1 MTPPLTG
8 PELAHAFE
16 QAEALHLQRQV
27 DTYGR
32 ITGRAA
38 RTLSVCGGVAAFTD
52 PAFGRKLNHVTGFAM
67 GVAVDAAALAA
78 LEAGYAALGLGTEVD
93 LCPHAH
99 ASAAPALGARGY
111 VLDAFSNTYAR
122 RLDDIDVD
130 ADVNADADADAA
142 LDGAGAVEIVGAR
155 AAVERDFV
163 AASVAGFSVQA
174 QQRPR
179 ALLEALAQVALAR
192 ADTQLFVARLDGAV
206 AGSAGMSVLDTQA
219 GPIAHLYIAS
229 TLPEA
234 RGRGVQSALLRA
246 RLARARRLG
255 CVLAQVTVRT
265 ANVSARNTERAGFA
279 LAYTKATL
287 ARRPGGAPGA

>member
-130 ADVNADADADAA
+130 ADVNADA
-142 LDGAGAVEIVGAR
+142 
-155 AAVERDFV
+155 VERDFV

-229 TLPEA
+229 TLPVA